1 MRTVDVQVYK
11 FSELSD
17 SAKVTARDK
26 YREHDEFEPEY
37 EPYETAAAILGI
49 DLTEERS
56 GKRSGTW
63 YPATTIQYSG
73 FWSQGDGASFTGTYK
88 FLPGCCEKIRDEF
101 GKDETLWGI
110 ADRLSALHCRLR
122 LASGGWLEG
131 KITQDSNMYVH
142 SHTMDA
148 TAYDKDGEEM
158 DIAVSDEFRDLMRE
172 FADWIYGCLED
183 DYNYQTSDENVDY
196 ILEANDYE
204 FDEDGERAA

>member
-1 MRTVDVQVYK
+1 MRTVEVQVYK

-88 FLPGCCEKIRDEF
+88 FLPGCCEKIRQEF
-101 GKDETLWGI
+101 GKDETLWTI
-110 ADRLSALHCRLR
+110 ADSLSALHCRLR
-122 LASGGWLEG
+122 LDSGGWLEG
-131 KITQDSNMYVH
+131 KITQNDNHYVH
-142 SHTMDA
+142 SGTMGA
-148 TAYDKDGEEM
+148 VCFDKDSEEM
-158 DIAVSDEFRDLMRE
+158 DERTCDEFRDLMRE
-172 FADWIYGCLED
+172 FADWIYKGLEAEY
-183 DYNYQTSDENVDY
+183 DYRMSDEAAD
-196 ILEANDYE
+196 EAMESNDYE
-204 FDEDGERAA
+204 FDEEGAAA